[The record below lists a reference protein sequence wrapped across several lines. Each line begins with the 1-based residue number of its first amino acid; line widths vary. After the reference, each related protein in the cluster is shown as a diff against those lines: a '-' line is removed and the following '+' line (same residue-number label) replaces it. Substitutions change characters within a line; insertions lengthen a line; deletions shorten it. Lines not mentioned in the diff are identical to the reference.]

1 MKKQHLI
8 FNKTITVIFT
18 LSIIFSKSLLSQTVV
33 TMPYTG
39 GVQTFTVPS
48 CVTSITV
55 DAKGAQGGD
64 SGGGLGGRVQCVYTV
79 TPGDVLSIYVGGQGA
94 AAASN
99 AAGGFNGG
107 GNAGSCITNF
117 PGSGGGGATD
127 IRLNGNAL
135 IDRIIV
141 AGGGGGWHSINNN
154 PGAGGGLT
162 GGNVGTTG
170 NTCIGSYATGGTQ
183 SAGGN
188 ACTSSGSCCTFI
200 AAVNVASLGVGGD
213 GAGPASSCNGGD
225 GGAGGGGG
233 YYGGGGGGTY
243 SSGGG
248 GSSYTGAS
256 AISVIHTQGFQSGN
270 GTVTFTYNIGS
281 VGVTAN
287 VSSNPI
293 CAGSNLTI
301 TGISMVSYT
310 WLPVGSFLGSNATS
324 VVVSPTANT
333 TYSLNGTNSQGCL
346 SSAVITVSVNSSVPT
361 LTVVN
366 TSTASGATGVCAG
379 KTATLTAS
387 GAITYTWTGGVTNAV
402 SFTPAATSGYTVFG
416 TNACGTRS
424 AVTSVSVITLP
435 LIGGSVSSPTVC
447 SGGSVTLNGSGGI
460 SYTWS
465 PTAPNG
471 SAFIPPFSNNYTV
484 TGTGAAGG
492 CTNNAVVGVTVFI
505 SPTVPPIASPTAI
518 CVGSS
523 STLSALGATGYTW
536 TAPTGPALTG
546 SVVVVSPTT
555 LTTYTLSR
563 LNSTCPSTATLSV
576 VVNNLPV
583 VFASSS
589 PTLVCSGS
597 ATTLNA
603 VGAITYSWYPG
614 GPFPGS
620 NVVLFPSSSTN
631 YTVVA
636 SNGNCT
642 NSAVV
647 PIATNP
653 IPTISIVPSTTL
665 LCQGGNN
672 TVTLTASGALNYTWQ
687 TTPNLFTPAVSVS
700 PLIPT
705 LYTVI
710 GSNSFNC
717 TSSVQQLVLV
727 TPSPSLAV
735 ASSASYI
742 CTSGSAVLTAFDTGT
757 GPGTGAVNYLWN
769 TGATTPSIGVSPS
782 VSTNYT
788 VTGTYVGSGCQ
799 STTVVILPVF
809 IATFAVTG
817 SSTVC
822 QGSTVNIIASGAAAN
837 YLWNTGATTN
847 SISVSPSV
855 PTTYSVTGSTGLCS
869 STQTVGIIVNPLP
882 PVTATVAKQTICKFE
897 QSLITAT
904 GATSYSWAG
913 VPNPVNTAVL
923 TYSAGSNGYSNST
936 SVFTVTGTDANGCS
950 KSAVVTQLVATC
962 IGIEN
967 LNGNENAQLINVY
980 PNPNNGHFSI
990 ESTVAMQVKV
1000 INNLGQVVKTINLS
1014 ESTKQEI
1021 NMSNL
1026 ANGIYL
1032 IVGESE
1038 GKRIAK
1044 KIVLNK

>member
-1 MKKQHLI
+1 MKRQHLI

-18 LSIIFSKSLLSQTVV
+18 LSIILSTSLLSQTVV

-55 DAKGAQGGD
+55 DARGAQGGD

-79 TPGDVLSIYVGGQGA
+79 TPGDVLSVYVGGQGS

-99 AAGGFNGG
+99 ATGGFNGG
-107 GNAGSCITNF
+107 GNAGSCTTNY

-127 IRLNGNAL
+127 IRLNGNTL
-135 IDRIIV
+135 TDRIIV
-141 AGGGGGWHSINNN
+141 AGGGGGWHSINYN

-162 GGNVGTTG
+162 GGNVSSVG
-170 NTCIGSYATGGTQ
+170 NGCILSDATGGSQ

-188 ACTSSGSCCTFI
+188 ACTSSGLCCTFI
-200 AAVNVASLGVGGD
+200 AATNVATLGIGGD

-225 GGAGGGGG
+225 AGAGGGGG

-256 AISVIHTQGFQSGN
+256 AASVIHTQGFQSGN
-270 GTVTFTYNIGS
+270 GVITFTYIGT

-287 VSSNPI
+287 ASSNPI
-293 CAGSNLTI
+293 CAGSTVTLTAV
-301 TGISMVSYT
+301 SMVSYT
-310 WLPVGSFLGSNATS
+310 WLPVGSFLGSNTAF
-324 VVVSPTANT
+324 VAVSPTTNT
-333 TYSLNGTNSQGCL
+333 TYSLNGTNLQGCV
-346 SSAVITVSVNSSVPT
+346 SSAVITVSVNSAVPT

-379 KTATLTAS
+379 KSVTLTAS
-387 GAITYTWTGGVTNAV
+387 GALTYTWTGGVTNAL
-402 SFTPAATSGYTVFG
+402 SFTPAATSNYTVLG

-424 AVTSVSVITLP
+424 AVTSVSVIPLP
-435 LIGGSVSSPTVC
+435 IVGGSASSSTVC
-447 SGGSVTLNGSGGI
+447 SGGSITLTGSGGI

-465 PTAPNG
+465 PTVTNG
-471 SAFIPPFSNNYTV
+471 VSFVPPFSNNYTV

-505 SPTVPPIASPTAI
+505 FPTVPPIASPTAI
-518 CVGSS
+518 CIGSS

-536 TAPTGPALTG
+536 TASSGPALTG

-555 LTTYTLSR
+555 STTYTLSR
-563 LNSTCPSTATLSV
+563 LNSACPSTATLNL
-576 VVNNLPV
+576 VVNTLPTL
-583 VFASSS
+583 FAFVS
-589 PTLVCSGS
+589 PTLVCAGSAASLSAVGGITYTWFPGGFSGS
-597 ATTLNA
+597 NPILFPLSATSYTA
-603 VGAITYSWYPG
+603 VG
-614 GPFPGS
+614 S
-620 NVVLFPSSSTN
+620 N
-631 YTVVA
+631 A
-636 SNGNCT
+636 NCT

-647 PIATNP
+647 SVATNP

-665 LCQGGNN
+665 FCQGGSN
-672 TVTLTASGALNYTWQ
+672 TATLTANGAVSYTWQ

-717 TSSVQQLVLV
+717 TSSQQQLILV
-727 TPSPSLAV
+727 TPSPSLSV

-742 CTSGSAVLTAFDTGT
+742 CTSGSAVLIAFDTGT
-757 GPGTGAVNYLWN
+757 GPGTGAVNYQWN

-799 STTVVILPVF
+799 STTVVVLPVF

-855 PTTYSVTGSTGLCS
+855 PTTYSITGSTGLCS

-882 PVTATVAKQTICKFE
+882 PVTAIVAKQTICRFE
-897 QSLITAT
+897 QSVITAT
-904 GATSYSWAG
+904 GASSYSWAG
-913 VPNPVNTAVL
+913 VPAPVTTAVL
-923 TYSAGSNGYSNST
+923 TYSAGNNGYSNST

-967 LNGNENAQLINVY
+967 LNGNENSQLISVY

-1021 NMSNL
+1021 NVSNL

-1032 IVGESE
+1032 LVGENE
-1038 GKRIAK
+1038 GKRIVK
-1044 KIVLNK
+1044 R